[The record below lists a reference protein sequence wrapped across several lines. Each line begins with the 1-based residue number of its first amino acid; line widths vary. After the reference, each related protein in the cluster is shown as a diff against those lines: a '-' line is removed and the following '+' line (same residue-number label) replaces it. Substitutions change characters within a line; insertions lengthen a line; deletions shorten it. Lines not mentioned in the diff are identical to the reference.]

1 MEDLFNIQGNSHGK
15 LTTEDLPQIKEIKSL
30 IYEKANDFYENSI
43 LSSEK
48 KVKQPVNM
56 LKKKEIQI
64 I

>member
-1 MEDLFNIQGNSHGK
+1 LTKRQAGDKAFQIMEDLFNIQGNSHGK

-48 KVKQPVNM
+48 KVK
-56 LKKKEIQI
+56 
-64 I
+64 